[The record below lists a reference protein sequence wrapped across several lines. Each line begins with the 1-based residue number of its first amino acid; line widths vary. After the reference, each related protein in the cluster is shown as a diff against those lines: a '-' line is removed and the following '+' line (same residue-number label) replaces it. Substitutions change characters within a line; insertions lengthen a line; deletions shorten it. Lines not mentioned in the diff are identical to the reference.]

1 MISLEKIIF
10 IETQNFLS
18 VRLDKIVINKRYMQ
32 RKCVHVYR
40 AVDLASRATFYVVQ
54 GALISVTVMSKY
66 QEKSTHFSCCSY
78 AFPAEKCHNR
88 NKLEISCE
96 KVSYSASKEFEIERY
111 SK

>member
-10 IETQNFLS
+10 IETQSFLS

-54 GALISVTVMSKY
+54 GA
-66 QEKSTHFSCCSY
+66 F
-78 AFPAEKCHNR
+78 
-88 NKLEISCE
+88 
-96 KVSYSASKEFEIERY
+96 
-111 SK
+111 